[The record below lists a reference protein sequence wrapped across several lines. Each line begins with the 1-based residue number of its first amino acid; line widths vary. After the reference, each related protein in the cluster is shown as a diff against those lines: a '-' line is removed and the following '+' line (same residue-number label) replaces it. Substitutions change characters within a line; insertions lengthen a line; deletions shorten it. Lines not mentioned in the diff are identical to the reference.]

1 MVKKPYNVTIVKS
14 SGETVLFSEDKLRAS
29 LLQSGASEA
38 RVQAILDKILTTL
51 SPNMTTKALYKMAFN
66 LLKKDKSHY
75 AAKYKLKKA
84 IYELGP
90 TGFPFEAFIAEIFKE
105 EGYHAEVGTFVEG
118 ACVRHEIDVLIN
130 TGAEMFIAEC
140 KFHGEEGR
148 PCDVK
153 IPLYV
158 QSRFEDVKKQ
168 WNKNENKNELTQGW
182 LVTNTRFTADA
193 TNYALCAG
201 LNLLSWDFPEGNALK
216 HKIDRMALYPVTVL
230 TTLTQAEKQLII
242 NEKIVLCKQLI
253 EKQGF
258 LSKIGVSPNR
268 KVLVM
273 NELNFLC
280 KH

>member
-1 MVKKPYNVTIVKS
+1 MVKKPYNVPIVKS
-14 SGETVLFSEDKLRAS
+14 SGETVLFSADKLRAS

-38 RVQAILDKILTTL
+38 RVQAILDEILTGL
-51 SPNMTTKALYKMAFN
+51 SPNMTTKALHKMAFK

-105 EGYHAEVGTFVEG
+105 EGYGTQVGFFVEG
-118 ACVRHEIDVLIN
+118 ACVRHEVDVLV
-130 TGAEMFIAEC
+130 TTAKEVFVVEC
-140 KFHGEEGR
+140 KFHSEEGR

-153 IPLYV
+153 IPLYI
-158 QSRFEDVKKQ
+158 QSRFEDIKRHWNTDASKKA
-168 WNKNENKNELTQGW
+168 LTKGW
-182 LVTNTRFTADA
+182 VVTNTRFTTDA
-193 TNYALCAG
+193 KNYALCAG
-201 LNLLSWDFPEGNALK
+201 LNLLSWDFPGGNALK
-216 HKIDRMALYPVTVL
+216 DKIDRMALYPVTVL

-253 EKQGF
+253 ENQGF
-258 LSKIGVSPNR
+258 LNKIGISPYR
-268 KVLVM
+268 KTLVM
-273 NELNFLC
+273 NELGFLC